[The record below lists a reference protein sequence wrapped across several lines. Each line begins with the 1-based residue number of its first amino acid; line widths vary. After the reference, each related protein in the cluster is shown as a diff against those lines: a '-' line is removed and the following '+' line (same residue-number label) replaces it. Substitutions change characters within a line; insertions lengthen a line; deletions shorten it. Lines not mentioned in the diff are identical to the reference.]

1 MKLDPYVDN
10 RLVEILI
17 VEDSPTQALLL
28 QNILENHGYK
38 ISCARDGR
46 AALEALK
53 GQKPTLV
60 ITDIQMPGMDGYE
73 LCHAIKTDA
82 RLKDLPVI
90 LLTSLSAPQDI
101 VRGLECGADNFVVK
115 PYEEEFLISR
125 IHFILAN
132 QELRKT
138 SCAEMGIAIFFAGEK
153 YFITSDRLQIL
164 NLLLSTY
171 ETALQRN
178 MELAHAREV
187 IEEKAQELSRSND
200 ELERFAYVVSHDLQ
214 EPLRM
219 IASYLGL
226 IEKRYSEKLD
236 AAGHEFIGFA
246 VDGAKR
252 MQTLIHDLITYSRVG
267 TRGKPFSA
275 TDLESVFA
283 DALANLKIAREESGT
298 TITHDALPTLNADPT
313 QLLQLF
319 QNLIGNA
326 IKFRRKETP
335 PAIHLSAQK
344 QGSKWLFGLH
354 DNGIGVDPQFFDRI
368 FVVFQRL
375 HERHEYPGTGIGL
388 AVCKKI
394 VERHGGGIWVE
405 SKPGEGTTFFFTIPE
420 RAPQAEA
427 VSAS

>member
-1 MKLDPYVDN
+1 MEIDPNVDN
-10 RLVEILI
+10 HQVEILI

-28 QNILENHGYK
+28 ENILEKHGYQVFL
-38 ISCARDGR
+38 ARDGR
-46 AALEALK
+46 MALELL
-53 GQKPTLV
+53 QKKIPTLV

-73 LCHAIKTDA
+73 LCHAIKSDPA
-82 RLKDLPVI
+82 LKSLPVI

-115 PYEEEFLISR
+115 PYEEEFLLSR

-138 SCAEMGIAIFFAGEK
+138 ACAEMGIAIFFAGEK

-171 ETALQRN
+171 ETALLRN
-178 MELAHAREV
+178 SELAQAREA
-187 IEEKAQELSRSND
+187 IEEKAQELTRSND
-200 ELERFAYVVSHDLQ
+200 ELEQFAYVVSHDLQ

-219 IASYLGL
+219 VESYLRL
-226 IEKRYSEKLD
+226 IEKRYAGKLD
-236 AAGHEFIGFA
+236 EAGHEFIAFA

-267 TRGKPFSA
+267 TRGKAFSA
-275 TDLESVFA
+275 TDLESVLA
-283 DALANLKIAREESGT
+283 DALANLKIALEECGGKV
-298 TITHDALPTLNADPT
+298 THDALPSLSADPT

-326 IKFRRKETP
+326 IKFRRADTS
-335 PAIHLSAQK
+335 PAIHVSAEK
-344 QGSKWLFGLH
+344 QGAKWLFGIR
-354 DNGIGVDPQFFDRI
+354 DNGIGIDPQFFDRI

-375 HERHEYPGTGIGL
+375 HERHDYPGTGIGL

-394 VERHGGGIWVE
+394 VERHGGRIWVE

-420 RAPQAEA
+420 R
-427 VSAS
+427 